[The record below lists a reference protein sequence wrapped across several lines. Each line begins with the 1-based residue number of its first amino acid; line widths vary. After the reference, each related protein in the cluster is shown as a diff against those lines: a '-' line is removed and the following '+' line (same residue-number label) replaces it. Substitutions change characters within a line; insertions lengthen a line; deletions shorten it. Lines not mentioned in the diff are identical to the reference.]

1 MLVWVSDDG
10 LHHPPQSPTQPAPT
24 GSVCINPNVNVKPHL
39 ANDCPE
45 DTKSAQR
52 LEPLVQVFLLLCM
65 SVAHISILS
74 IIIIII
80 ITIIVIIILILEI
93 FCKLETPSQRLSRI
107 TAIKEERYLEQV
119 ISVIRVQFQ
128 DHVVPL
134 ALRFTNIA
142 DFYCFYKC
150 WWGLM
155 LGGVKMASLPWDKSS
170 CDRAKEEAHQ
180 MVVCARCSVG
190 KRSLCPDLNTILK
203 TSSIK
208 FPVSLEVF
216 IWICAHVLSICGLTN
231 GKMNMC

>member
-10 LHHPPQSPTQPAPT
+10 LHHHPQSPTQPAPT
-24 GSVCINPNVNVKPHL
+24 WSVCINPNVNVKPHL

-74 IIIIII
+74 IIIITII
-80 ITIIVIIILILEI
+80 IIIILEI

-107 TAIKEERYLEQV
+107 TAIKEGRYLEQV

-128 DHVVPL
+128 DHVDPL

-180 MVVCARCSVG
+180 MVVCAQCSVG

>member
-1 MLVWVSDDG
+1 MTHRQT
-10 LHHPPQSPTQPAPT
+10 LHHN
-24 GSVCINPNVNVKPHL
+24 IYIIIII
-39 ANDCPE
+39 
-45 DTKSAQR
+45 
-52 LEPLVQVFLLLCM
+52 F
-65 SVAHISILS
+65 

-80 ITIIVIIILILEI
+80 ILEL

-155 LGGVKMASLPWDKSS
+155 LGGVKMASLP
-170 CDRAKEEAHQ
+170 
-180 MVVCARCSVG
+180 
-190 KRSLCPDLNTILK
+190 
-203 TSSIK
+203 
-208 FPVSLEVF
+208 
-216 IWICAHVLSICGLTN
+216 
-231 GKMNMC
+231 

>member
-1 MLVWVSDDG
+1 M
-10 LHHPPQSPTQPAPT
+10 
-24 GSVCINPNVNVKPHL
+24 PHL

-80 ITIIVIIILILEI
+80 ILEI

-107 TAIKEERYLEQV
+107 TAIKEGRYLEQV
-119 ISVIRVQFQ
+119 ISVITVQFQ
-128 DHVVPL
+128 GHADPL
-134 ALRFTNIA
+134 ALRFTNTA

-155 LGGVKMASLPWDKSS
+155 LGGVKMASLP
-170 CDRAKEEAHQ
+170 
-180 MVVCARCSVG
+180 
-190 KRSLCPDLNTILK
+190 
-203 TSSIK
+203 
-208 FPVSLEVF
+208 
-216 IWICAHVLSICGLTN
+216 
-231 GKMNMC
+231 

>member
-1 MLVWVSDDG
+1 MAITIVLNLRPSHRPPGALVLIPMWM
-10 LHHPPQSPTQPAPT
+10 
-24 GSVCINPNVNVKPHL
+24 PHL

-80 ITIIVIIILILEI
+80 ILEI

-107 TAIKEERYLEQV
+107 TAIKEGRYLEQV
-119 ISVIRVQFQ
+119 ISVIRVQFLGHA
-128 DHVVPL
+128 DPL
-134 ALRFTNIA
+134 ALRFTNTA

-180 MVVCARCSVG
+180 MVVCAPCSVG

-203 TSSIK
+203 TSIIK